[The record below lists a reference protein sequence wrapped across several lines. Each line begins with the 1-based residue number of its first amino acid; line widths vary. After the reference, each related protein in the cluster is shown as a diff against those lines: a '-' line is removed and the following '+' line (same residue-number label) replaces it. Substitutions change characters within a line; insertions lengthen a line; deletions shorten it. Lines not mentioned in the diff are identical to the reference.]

1 MPAVKRD
8 VPLKISTPI
17 VPANNP
23 KMMETKF
30 FSLSSD
36 PMVETATKPIK
47 ANKKYSGSPRLIANA
62 VRGLE
67 KKINTNAPNKP
78 PIVEAVKQALFPGNE
93 TVPSDSHLITWRR
106 P

>member
-1 MPAVKRD
+1 MPAVKRG

-47 ANKKYSGSPRLIANA
+47 ANKKYSGSPWWFKRQKVA
-62 VRGLE
+62 LE
-67 KKINTNAPNKP
+67 YGSFAT
-78 PIVEAVKQALFPGNE
+78 FC
-93 TVPSDSHLITWRR
+93 
-106 P
+106 